1 MSTEEKNDN
10 ENENGQ
16 DEGSMNIY
24 DDNAYM
30 FGDEPSGNNSEE
42 QNEIQDY
49 NDNENQINQQN
60 VEKDE
65 VENENDEINNME
77 SKELSY
83 VKYYEKEKQ
92 KNKLINSEDNEE
104 LINNQNNNKDNNK
117 MPQKMIV
124 RINNNNLKNM
134 QSNIGDNNN
143 INNMGI
149 SSIKNE
155 QKISDKLNDI
165 NNIEDNKMNNQKEE
179 YEENEGGE
187 EVEEE
192 GENGEMEGEM
202 DEEVENEGEEEEN
215 IPLVTLKFISICQYC
230 KNSFNSN
237 IHLPYLL
244 KCGHFFCL
252 KCIKEHFTDE
262 EGIKC
267 PNDGLVALSIK
278 ELKILNNLI
287 TDKNIT
293 SQRDKKENQ
302 IDNDINGIDNN
313 NKLNE
318 NNMCKI
324 HKGQKLTHIIT
335 DTKQLVCVYCAF
347 DLVRKNPKCEVK
359 EIKEK
364 FDEFV
369 NEADKVININ
379 QNNIKIIQESLK
391 DIKKNKEIEEKNINT
406 YFEHIFKYLTSKKAE
421 YLSQIDSIF
430 TDNAKK
436 LSKKL
441 EIFSEQIEQG
451 ESLKGLIDNY
461 EQNNNFDEILENYIK
476 LQSIKSNEQD
486 NQINLQEYKFSHDD
500 ETKIMKY
507 INNFGDIKTVNKYI
521 PFQNGKKDAFKL
533 KVSPN
538 QESDSIDESKKN
550 YYNFNSNPVLIS
562 NNNNNKNSSRF
573 NNSMENQ
580 EIINELNYNNNN
592 IANKKTYYSNYNFN
606 FNKINPIAN
615 NNSKRN
621 NISSNK
627 PILNNN
633 NIFRN
638 SSSNTEVN
646 NGNINY
652 INLDVDNNN
661 RDKNYSFNINKN
673 IRGNNNRIL
682 SIQENNLIN
691 HKLNINNG
699 DGRIYNNFYN
709 INYSK
714 RLEKEKDN
722 SNQNMSNHNKNI
734 KNSYE
739 TQGYEYKGFK
749 TFNFNK

>member
-42 QNEIQDY
+42 QNEIHDD

-60 VEKDE
+60 IEKDE
-65 VENENDEINNME
+65 FENENDEINNME

-83 VKYYEKEKQ
+83 MKYYEKEKQ
-92 KNKLINSEDNEE
+92 KNKLINSEDNVE

-117 MPQKMIV
+117 IPQKMNV
-124 RINNNNLKNM
+124 QNNNNLKNI
-134 QSNIGDNNN
+134 QSNIGDNKN

-155 QKISDKLNDI
+155 QKISDKLNDL
-165 NNIEDNKMNNQKEE
+165 NNIEDNKMNNQNEE

-187 EVEEE
+187 EAEEE

-202 DEEVENEGEEEEN
+202 DEEGENEGEEEEN

-230 KNSFNSN
+230 KNPFNSN
-237 IHLPYLL
+237 IYLPYLL

-313 NKLNE
+313 SKLNE

-369 NEADKVININ
+369 NEADKVINVN

-461 EQNNNFDEILENYIK
+461 EQNNNFDEILESYIK
-476 LQSIKSNEQD
+476 LQSIKSNEQE

-521 PFQNGKKDAFKL
+521 PFQNGKKDVFKL

-538 QESDSIDESKKN
+538 QESEGLDESKKIIII
-550 YYNFNSNPVLIS
+550 LI
-562 NNNNNKNSSRF
+562 
-573 NNSMENQ
+573 Q
-580 EIINELNYNNNN
+580 
-592 IANKKTYYSNYNFN
+592 
-606 FNKINPIAN
+606 
-615 NNSKRN
+615 
-621 NISSNK
+621 
-627 PILNNN
+627 
-633 NIFRN
+633 
-638 SSSNTEVN
+638 
-646 NGNINY
+646 
-652 INLDVDNNN
+652 
-661 RDKNYSFNINKN
+661 
-673 IRGNNNRIL
+673 
-682 SIQENNLIN
+682 IQ
-691 HKLNINNG
+691 
-699 DGRIYNNFYN
+699 F
-709 INYSK
+709 
-714 RLEKEKDN
+714 
-722 SNQNMSNHNKNI
+722 
-734 KNSYE
+734 
-739 TQGYEYKGFK
+739 
-749 TFNFNK
+749 

>member
-42 QNEIQDY
+42 QNEIHDD

-60 VEKDE
+60 IEKDE
-65 VENENDEINNME
+65 FENENDEINNME

-83 VKYYEKEKQ
+83 MKYYEKEKQ
-92 KNKLINSEDNEE
+92 KNKLINSEDNVE

-117 MPQKMIV
+117 IPQKMNIQ
-124 RINNNNLKNM
+124 NNNNLKNI
-134 QSNIGDNNN
+134 QSNIGDNKN

-155 QKISDKLNDI
+155 QKISDKLNDL
-165 NNIEDNKMNNQKEE
+165 NNIEDNKMNNQNEE

-187 EVEEE
+187 EAEEE

-202 DEEVENEGEEEEN
+202 DEEGENEGEEEEN

-230 KNSFNSN
+230 KNPFNSN
-237 IHLPYLL
+237 IYLPYLL

-293 SQRDKKENQ
+293 AQRDKKENQ

-313 NKLNE
+313 SKLNE

-369 NEADKVININ
+369 NEADKVINVN

-461 EQNNNFDEILENYIK
+461 EQNNNFDEILESYIK
-476 LQSIKSNEQD
+476 LQSIKSNEQE

-507 INNFGDIKTVNKYI
+507 INNFGDIKTVNK
-521 PFQNGKKDAFKL
+521 
-533 KVSPN
+533 
-538 QESDSIDESKKN
+538 
-550 YYNFNSNPVLIS
+550 
-562 NNNNNKNSSRF
+562 
-573 NNSMENQ
+573 
-580 EIINELNYNNNN
+580 
-592 IANKKTYYSNYNFN
+592 
-606 FNKINPIAN
+606 
-615 NNSKRN
+615 
-621 NISSNK
+621 
-627 PILNNN
+627 
-633 NIFRN
+633 
-638 SSSNTEVN
+638 
-646 NGNINY
+646 
-652 INLDVDNNN
+652 
-661 RDKNYSFNINKN
+661 
-673 IRGNNNRIL
+673 
-682 SIQENNLIN
+682 
-691 HKLNINNG
+691 
-699 DGRIYNNFYN
+699 
-709 INYSK
+709 
-714 RLEKEKDN
+714 
-722 SNQNMSNHNKNI
+722 
-734 KNSYE
+734 
-739 TQGYEYKGFK
+739 
-749 TFNFNK
+749 